1 MAPMETP
8 KTNGASTP
16 NLDVEFKVPQGVLV
30 PPPHVRVFIEKTAE
44 PVSRN
49 GKAFEQRIK
58 DQHGSKPQFTFLYS
72 QDPYFNYYEWRVKEI
87 AQGRMLDDAGRAITK
102 KQAEKPKGLEKP
114 PEFEFSARMP
124 PINAL
129 DLDVLHHTA
138 RFVAIHGRGFL
149 MGLSQREAGNPQFDF
164 LRSTHSYN
172 QYFNRMVDQYTE
184 LRNARTLNDG
194 AREKE
199 RIDELTETVK
209 DKFTFLEKAK
219 KRAEWVKHQEK
230 EKQKKEEK
238 EEEDKVAYAQIDWLD
253 FYVAETIVFPE
264 DEDPAGYEMPTTIG
278 QLQALSLE
286 QKAAIS
292 VVNSNMRIEEA
303 LPGDFDTPPYST
315 TPHAI
320 TPQPVQAYQPPQP
333 AYVPQPI
340 PTPVQTHIPP
350 SFAQQIQSPPFTP
363 SPPPLQSAAPGQ
375 TRPAVSSPAPVPV
388 GAAPPRGL
396 AARRR
401 AQVTKVPC
409 PNCGQ
414 QIPADELEAHIRIEL
429 QDPKWREQKA
439 KSDARFSTT
448 NLHSVD
454 VANNLKRLASHRDD
468 IFDPVT
474 GEPITEEEI
483 ARRKKVAANLVVQ
496 VPDQDDVGRTVKVPM
511 GQTMDIN
518 EQIKNIQARYKGH
531 QNGE

>member
-1 MAPMETP
+1 MAPMEQP
-8 KTNGASTP
+8 KTNGAD
-16 NLDVEFKVPQGVLV
+16 LDTKFKVPEGVTV
-30 PPPHVRVFIEKTAE
+30 PPPHIRVYIERTSEA
-44 PVSRN
+44 VSRN

-58 DQHGSKPQFTFLYS
+58 DQHGSKPQFTFLYPH
-72 QDPYFNYYEWRVKEI
+72 DPYFKYYEWRVQEI
-87 AQGRMLDDAGRAITK
+87 AEGRMLDDAGRAISK
-102 KQAEKPKGLEKP
+102 KQPAKPKGLEKP

-124 PINAL
+124 PINAQ
-129 DLDVLHHTA
+129 DLDVLHLTA

-172 QYFNRMVDQYTE
+172 QYFNRIVDQYTE
-184 LRNARTLNDG
+184 LRNARTQNNG

-199 RIDELTETVK
+199 RIDELTEIVK

-238 EEEDKVAYAQIDWLD
+238 EEEDKVAYAQIDWQD

-264 DEDPAGYEMPTTIG
+264 GEDPSIYEAPTNIG

-286 QKAAIS
+286 QKAALS

-320 TPQPVQAYQPPQP
+320 TPQPVQAYQPPQQ
-333 AYVPQPI
+333 AYVPP
-340 PTPVQTHIPP
+340 PVQTHIPP
-350 SFAQQIQSPPFTP
+350 SFAQQIQSPPFSP
-363 SPPPLQSAAPGQ
+363 SPPPPQLAAPAQ
-375 TRPAVSSPAPVPV
+375 ATRPAVPSPAPIPL
-388 GAAPPRGL
+388 GAAPARGA

-474 GEPITEEEI
+474 GEPITEEEV
-483 ARRKKVAANLVVQ
+483 ARRKRLAANLVVQ
-496 VPDQDDVGRTVKVPM
+496 APDQDEVGRTVKVPM

-518 EQIKNIQARYKGH
+518 EQIKNIQAKHKAH